1 MSFENALGRAP
12 GGEPGPVTLSGTDSD
27 IFRALENRQ
36 RRLPAAM
43 ASMRAAPGRLG
54 ELHPQRPA
62 GGPRRLAP
70 LVPPGRR
77 P

>member
-43 ASMRAAPGRLG
+43 ASMRAAPGRL
-54 ELHPQRPA
+54 RSRA